1 MDVDLLRA
9 TCRTAELSSLGL
21 VSGLHGHQDVLP
33 LLDSIKLTDDHG
45 GHTHRNE
52 GFTPVSAEKAAVSS
66 PA

>member
-9 TCRTAELSSLGL
+9 TCRTAEPSSLGL

-33 LLDSIKLTDDHG
+33 HPYSIKLIDDHG
-45 GHTHRNE
+45 GTRIGE